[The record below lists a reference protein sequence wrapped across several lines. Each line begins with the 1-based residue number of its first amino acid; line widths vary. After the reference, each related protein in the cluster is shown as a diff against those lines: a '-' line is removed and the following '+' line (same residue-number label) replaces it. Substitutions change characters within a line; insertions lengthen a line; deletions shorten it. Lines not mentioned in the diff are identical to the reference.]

1 MAAMPNLAA
10 SVSWMFQE
18 AELLDRFE
26 LAAAAGFR
34 AVEIQAPYTEL
45 PELIAERLRRYDL
58 QAVLINTPSA
68 LAAVPGQE
76 VEFRAGLREALRYA
90 EVLGCSQVHCL
101 AGVSD
106 DPQAEATF
114 LSNLAWAA
122 TEAETRGVRLLLE
135 PLNTQDNPGY
145 FLTSSAQTRRII
157 EQVGSDA
164 VRMQYDVYH
173 MQIMEGRLAETMRAQ
188 MDVIGHIQIS
198 GVPGRHEPDESQE
211 INYPYLLSLI
221 DQLGYDGWVG
231 CEYRPRAGTLEGL
244 AWAGPYGVTSRAVQA
259 SEGTIQ

>member
-1 MAAMPNLAA
+1 MDVPG
-10 SVSWMFQE
+10 SR
-18 AELLDRFE
+18 LLDRFE
-26 LAAAAGFR
+26 LAAEVGFR
-34 AVEIQAPYTEL
+34 AVEIQAPYAES
-45 PELIAERLRRYDL
+45 PESIAERLRRYDL

-76 VEFRAGLREALRYA
+76 VEFQAGLREALRYA
-90 EVLGCSQVHCL
+90 EALGCRQVHCL

-106 DPQAEATF
+106 DPQAEARF

-122 TEAETRGVRLLLE
+122 TEAEKHGARLLLE

-157 EQVGSDA
+157 EQVGSDV

-173 MQIMEGRLAETMRAQ
+173 MQIMEGRLSDTMRAQ
-188 MDVIGHIQIS
+188 MDVIGHLQIS

-221 DQLGYDGWVG
+221 DELGYAGWVG
-231 CEYRPRAGTLEGL
+231 CEYRPRAGTVEGL
-244 AWAGPYGVTSRAVQA
+244 AWAWPYGVTSGVAQS